1 MQSLKEISKE
11 QFLELSSVGATVI
24 YDHACNVDGY
34 RYTYDSYDTL
44 LSIALSDGFG
54 KDGFG
59 FRTAQEFLSGLWESR
74 TGIKFKFF
82 VLVDAE

>member
-1 MQSLKEISKE
+1 MKKLKEISKE

-24 YDHACNVDGY
+24 YDHACNGDGY

-54 KDGFG
+54 KDDD
-59 FRTAQEFLSGLWESR
+59 FRTAQEFLSGLWEGR
-74 TGIKFKFF
+74 QHMVFKFF